1 MVLERASDLG
11 FTAWESSDLEG
22 PAHESESL
30 EVNMKLKSKT
40 RENRGASAKRRCV
53 PAQRRLSLLELCS
66 QGRGCRVFPRGL

>member
-40 RENRGASAKRRCV
+40 RENRGPLPKEGVFRHSGGF
-53 PAQRRLSLLELCS
+53 PSWSSAQR
-66 QGRGCRVFPRGL
+66 V